1 MWCSDTSGNYYD
13 CKTKKK
19 KKQHIF
25 FGFSNKMCAARVI
38 YHEHFLIENMNRA
51 FYGNENVL
59 RFMDET
65 CFN

>member
-1 MWCSDTSGNYYD
+1 MIAIQ
-13 CKTKKK
+13 TKKK
-19 KKQHIF
+19 TYFF
-25 FGFSNKMCAARVI
+25 FGNPNEMCAARVI

-51 FYGNENVL
+51 FYVNVNVL

>member
-1 MWCSDTSGNYYD
+1 
-13 CKTKKK
+13 
-19 KKQHIF
+19 
-25 FGFSNKMCAARVI
+25 MCAARVI

-51 FYGNENVL
+51 FYVNVNVL